1 MFGYLTSPLLTLG
14 IYKCTFSHK
23 KLGIPKEN
31 LATKSL
37 PHLVS
42 LSIDSNLNLNQVLQ
56 QTRTNTYLLN
66 FIYLQIRHLYFA
78 VKTFCIIC

>member
-1 MFGYLTSPLLTLG
+1 MTGCLTFSLLTLG

-23 KLGIPKEN
+23 KLGIPKEH

-42 LSIDSNLNLNQVLQ
+42 LSIDNNLNLNQVLRNQSHIHTFKLVYQ
-56 QTRTNTYLLN
+56 Q
-66 FIYLQIRHLYFA
+66 
-78 VKTFCIIC
+78 ICEKHILFSLS